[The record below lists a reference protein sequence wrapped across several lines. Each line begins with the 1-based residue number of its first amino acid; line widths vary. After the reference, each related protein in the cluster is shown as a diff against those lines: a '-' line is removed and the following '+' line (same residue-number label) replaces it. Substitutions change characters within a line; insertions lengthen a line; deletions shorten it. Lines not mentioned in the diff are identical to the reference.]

1 MAEIETAVAQVLFE
15 VEEEKGRP
23 FIRIQE
29 QYVPGAA
36 GLRYGALRFD
46 MNDGVTR
53 REAEEI
59 ARLLNDKVHSMVY
72 SGEDAREKSDE
83 RRRGT

>member
-15 VEEEKGRP
+15 VEEEKGRA

-53 REAEEI
+53 QEAEDI

-72 SGEDAREKSDE
+72 SGEDAR
-83 RRRGT
+83 G

>member
-1 MAEIETAVAQVLFE
+1 MAEIETTVAQVLFE

-23 FIRIQE
+23 FIRVQQ

-46 MNDGVTR
+46 MNDGVSR
-53 REAEEI
+53 QQAEEI
-59 ARLLNDKVHSMVY
+59 ARLLNDRVHSMVY
-72 SGEDAREKSDE
+72 SGEDARDKGGE
-83 RRRGT
+83 RGG

>member
-23 FIRIQE
+23 FIRVQQ
-29 QYVPGAA
+29 QYVPGPA
-36 GLRYGALRFD
+36 GLRCGTLRFD

-53 REAEEI
+53 QEAEEI

-72 SGEDAREKSDE
+72 SGEDARERSDE